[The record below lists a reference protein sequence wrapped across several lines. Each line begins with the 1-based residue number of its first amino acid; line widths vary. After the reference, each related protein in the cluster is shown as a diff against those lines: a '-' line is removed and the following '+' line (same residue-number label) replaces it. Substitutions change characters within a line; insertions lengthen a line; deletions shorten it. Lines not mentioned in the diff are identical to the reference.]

1 MKARVFPGRIRGS
14 VRIPGTKS
22 ITQRYI
28 LLSAF
33 MNRRISI
40 LNPSGSADEETAISA
55 AKKCGSV
62 VSREDGMITV
72 HPNFRCPDIVDGG
85 ESGTTSRLLM
95 GLLAGSGCRT
105 HLRLSSQLMNRPFDD
120 LIDFLRQNSVTVKK
134 IDNGYIIDASKR
146 SFDYRRIRADRSSQ
160 FVSGALY
167 YLSLGGME
175 NFDLMLEGSVVS
187 SGYLDLTLSCLSH
200 FGYSGIIGD
209 QRISV
214 TGKPAEDTD
223 TVVIEGDYSSAAYW
237 IVLSLFVSDDGFL
250 LKGLP
255 PESRQPD
262 SAIVDFLNDLGCRP
276 EFDTEGLRIHPCDMP
291 DPVIEFDVDQRP
303 DLAPPLSVIGLFS
316 KNGILLR
323 GTERLRM
330 KESDRISEI
339 CRLAESF
346 GGSCE
351 IMGNSI
357 HISKKNSLSNPG
369 ILSFSDHR
377 MIMSGIIAGIIA
389 GFDLVHENIEMIAKS
404 YPEFIN
410 HLRES
415 GITVQNLL

>member
-22 ITQRYI
+22 MTQRYI

-33 MNRRISI
+33 MNRKISI

-55 AKKCGSV
+55 AERCGSV
-62 VSREDGMITV
+62 VSREDGMVTV
-72 HPNFRCPDIVDGG
+72 HPEFRCPNVVDGG
-85 ESGTTSRLLM
+85 ESGTASRLLM

-120 LIDFLRQNSVTVKK
+120 LIDFLRRNSVTVEKLE
-134 IDNGYIIDASKR
+134 DGYLIDASRR
-146 SFDYRRIRADRSSQ
+146 SFEYRRIRADRSSQ

-175 NFDLMLEGSVVS
+175 NFDLTLEGPVVS

-200 FGYSGIIGD
+200 FGYSGIIRNH
-209 QRISV
+209 RISV
-214 TGKPAEDTD
+214 TMKPAEDTD
-223 TVVIEGDYSSAAYW
+223 KVVVEGDYSSAAYW
-237 IVLSLFVSDDGFL
+237 IVLSLFASDDGFL

-255 PESRQPD
+255 PESMQPD
-262 SAIVDFLNDLGCRP
+262 SAIVDFLNDLGCRSW
-276 EFDTEGLRIHPCDMP
+276 FNNEGIRIRTCDMP
-291 DPVIEFDVDQRP
+291 DPVIEFDVDQCP

-323 GTERLRM
+323 GTGRLRM

-339 CRLAESF
+339 CRLAESL
-346 GGSCE
+346 GGSCNV
-351 IMGNSI
+351 MGNSI
-357 HISKKNSLSNPG
+357 HISRKNSLSNPG

-389 GFDLVHENIEMIAKS
+389 GFELVHENIEMIAKS

-410 HLRES
+410 HLRGS
-415 GITVQNLL
+415 GITVQDLL